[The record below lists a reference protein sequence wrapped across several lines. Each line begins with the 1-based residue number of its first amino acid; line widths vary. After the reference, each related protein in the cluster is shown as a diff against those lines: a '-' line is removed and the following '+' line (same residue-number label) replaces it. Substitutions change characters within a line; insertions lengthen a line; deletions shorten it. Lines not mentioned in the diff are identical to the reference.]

1 MSARRRGQAL
11 VPVLFIMVI
20 LVSVAV
26 ALTVRVRGDN
36 RSSSAAVAEA
46 QAHWIARGAVTSMA
60 AQLAHLSNGGAVAPE
75 LAPPPDT
82 DANGWTRAGD
92 GWYRVEVVDT
102 ASRLNLNLASTAS
115 LAALP
120 VLRDDPSLACAIVD
134 WRDANETPEAT
145 NGSQG
150 AESDT
155 YQALPRPYSAKN
167 APFDTLGELLLL
179 RGFTT
184 EMLYGPAG
192 ASDADAG
199 GALADTRQQ
208 ALETTEATPA
218 LCELLTTYSRE
229 RNVDATGTQRT
240 NILTATAD
248 ALVTRLGISR
258 TLADRLVQRRS
269 QTGADGVRSVS
280 DLLNVPG
287 FTRTVMQSIG
297 DKVTVTDDPFRPGV
311 VNINLAPTDVL
322 AALPGVDQTILS
334 ALITARQGGT
344 LFAGLNDL
352 FQLASLNRQQLQV
365 LIDNLCTKSSVYL
378 VRVRVRMPGLAMPYV
393 VEALVDLP
401 EATAAA
407 TAETATDAQSA
418 PPPGRVLQWRE
429 VARSPGW
436 SSWRSTSPPSTGGP

>member
-1 MSARRRGQAL
+1 
-11 VPVLFIMVI
+11 MVI

-26 ALTVRVRGDN
+26 TLTLRVRGDN
-36 RSSSAAVAEA
+36 RTSAAAVAQA

-60 AQLAHLSNGGAVAPE
+60 AQLAQLSNGGAVAPE

-92 GWYRVEVVDT
+92 GWYRIEAIDT
-102 ASRLNLNLASTAS
+102 SARLNVNLASTAS
-115 LAALP
+115 LSLLP

-134 WRDANETPEAT
+134 WRDSNETPEAY

-167 APFDTLGELLLL
+167 APLDTLGELLLL
-179 RGFTT
+179 RGFTAG
-184 EMLYGPAG
+184 MLYGPAG
-192 ASDADAG
+192 GAGSMADAG
-199 GALADTRQQ
+199 SDLADTLAGTRQQ
-208 ALETTEATPA
+208 AVEATEATPP

-229 RNVDATGTQRT
+229 RNVDATGAQRT
-240 NILTATAD
+240 NILTAAAD
-248 ALVTRLGISR
+248 TLVSRLGIAR

-269 QTGADGVRSVS
+269 QTGADGVKNVS

-297 DKVTVTDDPFRPGV
+297 DKVTVTDEPFRPGV
-311 VNINLAPTDVL
+311 VNVNLAPTEVL
-322 AALPGVDQTILS
+322 AALPGVDQPVLS
-334 ALITARQGGT
+334 ALMTARQGGT
-344 LFAGLNDL
+344 TFAGLNDV
-352 FQLASLNRQQLQV
+352 FQLTTLNRQQLQV
-365 LIDNLCTKSSVYL
+365 LIDNLCAKSSVYL

-401 EATAAA
+401 AAEATTTPEAGA
-407 TAETATDAQSA
+407 DAQVA

-429 VARSPGW
+429 VARNPGW
-436 SSWRSTSPPSTGGP
+436 SSWRSAGRASTGGP

>member
-1 MSARRRGQAL
+1 MISRRRGQAL
-11 VPVLFIMVI
+11 VPVLFVMVI

-26 ALTVRVRGDN
+26 TLTLRVRGDN
-36 RSSSAAVAEA
+36 RTSAAAVAEA

-60 AQLAHLSNGGAVAPE
+60 AELAQASNGGAVAPE
-75 LAPPPDT
+75 IAPPADT

-102 ASRLNLNLASTAS
+102 ASRLNVNLATAAS

-120 VLRDDPSLACAIVD
+120 VLKDDPSLACAIVD
-134 WRDANETPEAT
+134 WRDADETPVT
-145 NGSQG
+145 YNGGQG
-150 AESDT
+150 AESDA

-179 RGFTT
+179 RGFTV
-184 EMLYGPAG
+184 EMLYGAAEGAAG
-192 ASDADAG
+192 APD
-199 GALADTRQQ
+199 LASGTRQE
-208 ALETTEATPA
+208 AVETTEATPP
-218 LCELLTTYSRE
+218 LCELLTTNSRE

-240 NILTATAD
+240 NILTATAE
-248 ALVTRLGISR
+248 ALVSRLGISR

-269 QTGADGVRSVS
+269 QSGAEGVKNVS

-297 DKVTVTDDPFRPGV
+297 DKVTATDDQFRAGV
-311 VNINLAPTDVL
+311 VNVNQAPGEVL
-322 AALPGVDQTILS
+322 AALPGVDQAVLS
-334 ALITARQGGT
+334 ALMTARQGGT
-344 LFAGLNDL
+344 VFAGLNDV
-352 FQLASLNRQQLQV
+352 FQLTALNRQQLQV

-401 EATAAA
+401 APATSAVEAAA
-407 TAETATDAQSA
+407 DAQSA
-418 PPPGRVLQWRE
+418 PAPGRVLQWRE
-429 VARSPGW
+429 VARNPGW
-436 SSWRSTSPPSTGGP
+436 SSWRPPSRPTTGGP